1 MFKPNGLSLVLIAL
15 FLFTMAGQAVTGWE
29 TYNQDQLEH
38 GDSPVAFTSYLGS
51 GHFLEATGE
60 NWESEFLQ
68 MALFVLLTTFLYQKG
83 SAESKRPNAI
93 EEVDLDP
100 RRFQD
105 DPEAPWPVRRGGWI
119 LRLYEH
125 SLGLTFVV
133 LFLISLWMHAAGGL
147 EAYNQDQVAHGQPPA
162 SLSEYV
168 GSAQFWFESFQN
180 WQSEFLSLAAMVVGT
195 IFLRQRGSAESKPVY
210 ASHHDTGR
218 A

>member
-1 MFKPNGLSLVLIAL
+1 MFKPNGLSIVLIAL
-15 FLFTMAGQAVTGWE
+15 FLFTMAGQAVTGWKAHNE
-29 TYNQDQLEH
+29 DQLEH
-38 GDSPVAFTSYLGS
+38 GEEAIGFTSYLGT

-83 SAESKRPNAI
+83 SAESKRPHAV

-100 RRFQD
+100 RRFSK

-119 LRLYEH
+119 LRLYEN
-125 SLGLTFVV
+125 SLGLTFVL
-133 LFLISLWMHAAGGL
+133 LFLLSFWIHAAGGL
-147 EAYNQDQVAHGQPPA
+147 PEFNEERIAHGQPVA
-162 SLSEYV
+162 SLGEYV
-168 GSAQFWFESFQN
+168 SSAQFWFESFQN
-180 WQSEFLSLAAMVVGT
+180 WQSEFLSLAAMVIGT

-210 ASHHDTGR
+210 AAHGETGR